1 MFGQL
6 GLNRPLRRGLTIRD
20 AEEGSTLR
28 DAAISGSLA
37 GKLYGLEVGEEMK
50 WAQTD
55 SPADSISGFRDDD
68 DIADDATMT
77 AEKEEKASRE
87 IVLAAVQE
95 NGRELEF
102 ASEKL
107 KADSEI
113 VLAAKKNGAGAQ

>member
-1 MFGQL
+1 
-6 GLNRPLRRGLTIRD
+6 
-20 AEEGSTLR
+20 
-28 DAAISGSLA
+28 
-37 GKLYGLEVGEEMK
+37 MK

-55 SPADSISGFRDDD
+55 SPADSISGFREDEDD

-77 AEKEEKASRE
+77 AEKEKKASRE
-87 IVLAAVQE
+87 IVLAAVQA

-113 VLAAKKNGAGAQ
+113 VLAA